1 MYLAMTRNPLTMMK
15 KLNNWQ
21 NALFLIGGLLMVI
34 GAGCY
39 CFLLAREVV
48 CWLFLAGACLFA
60 VMQMMQTYEGSELTI
75 RRLKRIQTLAD
86 ICFIISG
93 MLMVDSVYNLILPLF
108 DSKDGAGYYTYI
120 QYVYNKWVILLLIAA
135 LLELYT
141 THRLDA
147 ELKRLKNT

>member
-1 MYLAMTRNPLTMMK
+1 MK

-60 VMQMMQTYEGSELTI
+60 VMQMMQTYEGNDPTI
-75 RRLKRIQTLAD
+75 KRLKRIQSIAD
-86 ICFIISG
+86 IFFILSG
-93 MLMVDSVYNLILPLF
+93 MLMVDTVYHVLVSLF
-108 DSKDGAGYYTYI
+108 DSNMSAGYYTYI
-120 QYVYNKWVILLLIAA
+120 EYVYNKWVVLLLIAA
-135 LLELYT
+135 ILEVYT
-141 THRLDA
+141 THRLDS
-147 ELKRLKNT
+147 ELKKTKNT